1 MAITSALVL
10 YAVTWFMTMFVAL
23 PIGLRTQGDDGE
35 IVRGTQA
42 GAPNNYNPK
51 RKALW
56 VTLVATVI
64 WAVLMAVI
72 LYGGIT
78 WHDMD
83 WTANLPAV
91 ADS

>member
-10 YAVTWFMTMFVAL
+10 YAVTWFMTMFIAL
-23 PIGLRTQGDDGE
+23 PIGLRTQGDDNQ
-35 IVRGTQA
+35 IVEGTHA

-64 WAVLMAVI
+64 WVLLVLAI
-72 LYGGIT
+72 TYSGIT
-78 WHDMD
+78 WRDLD
-83 WTANLPAV
+83 WTANLPPVGAN
-91 ADS
+91 